1 MAANSN
7 DNPINGLLLEPGFY
21 VRAKIVEVFLS

>member
-7 DNPINGLLLEPGFY
+7 DNTINGLLLEPGFC